1 MCLINLK
8 IMLICVL
15 VVFDIS
21 MVTKAIS
28 KQATN
33 LTLDTKLD
41 LDDMFYL
48 CSTTTWLEFKLNQSV
63 PLISAKK
70 WAWIGSITLKSKIPL
85 KLEKLNLQW
94 FGKKISSL
102 QASLY
107 QKKETD
113 PELIPI
119 EKNLVCDG
127 SWNNQSQEL
136 SFNINQKVVSV
147 NNYYLLL
154 SFPSSEEKAI
164 KSGYFTLP
172 DKKALHLTKLD

>member
-1 MCLINLK
+1 MCLINLN
-8 IMLICVL
+8 LVL
-15 VVFDIS
+15 ACILVLFNINRLAS
-21 MVTKAIS
+21 ANYNSNS
-28 KQATN
+28 K
-33 LTLDTKLD
+33 LTLDTQIE

-48 CSTTTWLEFKLNQSV
+48 CSTTTWLEFKLNQSITPV
-63 PLISAKK
+63 HEKK

-94 FGKKISSL
+94 FGKKISNL

-113 PELIPI
+113 PTLIPI

-127 SWNNQSQEL
+127 IWNKQAQEL
-136 SFNINQKVVSV
+136 SFNINQKVVSI

-154 SFPSSEEKAI
+154 SFPSSEEKTI

-172 DKKALHLTKLD
+172 DKKAMHLTKLD